1 MNGIE
6 TAQKIRELPVSP
18 IPHMVLVTAYGR
30 AEVLKEAALAGLEEV
45 LIKPVSSSTMFD
57 TMIQVLG
64 GEKSPVREADQ
75 EKVSLV
81 GTLVAIKGAK
91 ILLVEDN
98 EFNQQL
104 ALELLSDAGFKV
116 ELAED
121 GQKSLEMV
129 DKNSYDIVLM
139 DMQMPVMDGVTATQE
154 IRKDSRFQ
162 ELPIVAMTAN
172 VMAADVEKC
181 YTAGM
186 NDHLGK
192 PIDPEELFGKL
203 LKWIKP
209 KVASSSPQKSAAVK
223 PAGVSHPSPGA
234 KKDALPEVP
243 GLDVDLGLKRFMG
256 KKAFYL
262 EMLKKYAEKQMEVPD
277 QIRRTLAANDLGTAE
292 RLAHT
297 IKGVSGNIGASGV
310 QALAAELEHSIK
322 HNETAEITGEI
333 LGRFEQ
339 ALLELIGHLQQA
351 LGIEEKVE
359 EASSPVSVDPARIK
373 PVLLKVAE
381 YLQDNDSEVVD
392 YLDSAEAD
400 LKNALPREIYKK
412 MEDRINSYDFDGAL
426 ESLKEI
432 AEQLHINL

>member
-1 MNGIE
+1 
-6 TAQKIRELPVSP
+6 
-18 IPHMVLVTAYGR
+18 
-30 AEVLKEAALAGLEEV
+30 
-45 LIKPVSSSTMFD
+45 
-57 TMIQVLG
+57 
-64 GEKSPVREADQ
+64 
-75 EKVSLV
+75 
-81 GTLVAIKGAK
+81 
-91 ILLVEDN
+91 
-98 EFNQQL
+98 
-104 ALELLSDAGFKV
+104 
-116 ELAED
+116 
-121 GQKSLEMV
+121 
-129 DKNSYDIVLM
+129 
-139 DMQMPVMDGVTATQE
+139 
-154 IRKDSRFQ
+154 
-162 ELPIVAMTAN
+162 
-172 VMAADVEKC
+172 
-181 YTAGM
+181 
-186 NDHLGK
+186 
-192 PIDPEELFGKL
+192 
-203 LKWIKP
+203 
-209 KVASSSPQKSAAVK
+209 
-223 PAGVSHPSPGA
+223 
-234 KKDALPEVP
+234 
-243 GLDVDLGLKRFMG
+243 
-256 KKAFYL
+256 
-262 EMLKKYAEKQMEVPD
+262 MEVPD